1 MLTPSPTLPALL
13 LLSLLS
19 GSMTLAS
26 VFLQHEQASEPEGQ
40 KDKEPQEKE
49 DFLDHTRD
57 LFGDDEE
64 IQELVDLFHE
74 VERAL
79 VDIDDQLFEAGAC
92 GGLGGVEAA
101 GIEKLLLATKDQ
113 SKSVVQ
119 GIDRILEVAS
129 QMNSS
134 SSGSSSGEPSS
145 SESPLNSERDRSP
158 KQRERT
164 PEAPGEKPGGAQPGK
179 EKEDRFKPEPVSEKP
194 TGSDTSNDKGQ
205 NKKGDPHNGAKGETT
220 PHTDDGDRWG
230 ELPQRVQET
239 FRTQGR
245 TELPA
250 QYRDWIDAYYRR
262 LNRRQ

>member
-1 MLTPSPTLPALL
+1 MLKPSLTLPALL
-13 LLSLLS
+13 LLPLLP

-26 VFLQHEQASEPEGQ
+26 VSLRHEHASEPEGRQ
-40 KDKEPQEKE
+40 DKEPQEKE
-49 DFLDHTRD
+49 DFLDHTKD
-57 LFGDDEE
+57 LFGGDDK

-79 VDIDDQLFEAGAC
+79 VDIDDQLFEAGAG
-92 GGLGGVEAA
+92 GGLGEVEAA
-101 GIEKLLLATKDQ
+101 GIEKLLLATRDQ

-134 SSGSSSGEPSS
+134 SSGSSSREPSS
-145 SESPLNSERDRSP
+145 SESPLNSERDRGP
-158 KQRERT
+158 KKRERT
-164 PEAPGEKPGGAQPGK
+164 PEAPGEKPSGAQLK
-179 EKEDRFKPEPVSEKP
+179 EKDESFKPEPNSEKP
-194 TGSDTSNDKGQ
+194 TGSDKSNDKGQ